1 MNGNTRFLL
10 GVACGV
16 GLALLP
22 RAAGHLHAA
31 VRALQDGPAASGAA
45 RAHTEEHF
53 SFTAHAP
60 MNQVVPLFGAE
71 KERLWTPD
79 WHPEFVRPNPAADVP
94 GMVFTV
100 AHSHFTS
107 VWVNTA
113 FDLQNGRVQYVYTI
127 PEHLVTVITLS
138 VRPDGQQTHVDVEY
152 DRTSLRPEADAFVQ
166 KMAKQ
171 DRESGPDWEKQINA
185 YLEKRTTASLQ

>member
-1 MNGNTRFLL
+1 MNGSARFFL

-31 VRALQDGPAASGAA
+31 VRALHDGPSATGAA
-45 RAHTEEHF
+45 RTHTEEHF

-60 MNQVVPLFGAE
+60 MDQVAPLFGAD
-71 KERLWTPD
+71 KERLWAPD
-79 WHPEFVRPNPAADVP
+79 WNPEFVRPNPAADAP

-100 AHSHFTS
+100 AHGHFTS
-107 VWVNTA
+107 AWVNTA

-127 PEHLVTVITLS
+127 PDHLVTVITLI
-138 VRPDGQQTHVDVEY
+138 VQPDAHQTHVDVEY
-152 DRTSLRPEADAFVQ
+152 ARTSLRPEADALVQ
-166 KMAKQ
+166 KMAEQ
-171 DRESGPDWEKQINA
+171 DRNSGPEWEKQINA
-185 YLEKRTTASLQ
+185 YLEKRTAPSSQ